1 LTDSAGDREALLA
14 RMERNFAAH
23 ASHLHPLTPGMAVW
37 PDDDVLVA
45 DSGLADD
52 SFNIVAAARFSPA
65 TAAARI
71 AATAAALTATGR
83 PFAWHVGPASRP
95 ADLAAELA
103 RAGLDAADREAA
115 MWRPLGAADGP
126 VAADGSFRAAD
137 GLAVAAD
144 GLDIREVTGPAELAD
159 YAAVVSANWDPPSA
173 TVAQFHAAT
182 AGPALAAGS
191 AACYLVGYH
200 DGRPVCSAEMF
211 AGSGVAGVYNVS
223 TLPYARRRGFG
234 AAITAAALEAGRR
247 RGLRVAVLQ
256 ASAMGEP
263 VYRRLGFRPCGYYT
277 EHPVR

>member
-1 LTDSAGDREALLA
+1 LTDSTDDRAALLA
-14 RMERNFAAH
+14 RMERNFATH
-23 ASHLHPLTPGMAVW
+23 ASHLHRLTPGMAVW

-52 SFNIVAAARFSPA
+52 TFNIVAAARFGRA
-65 TAAARI
+65 TAAERI

-95 ADLAAELA
+95 AGLAAELA

-126 VAADGSFRAAD
+126 VAADG
-137 GLAVAAD
+137 
-144 GLDIREVTGPAELAD
+144 LDVREVTGPAELAD

-173 TVAQFHAAT
+173 TVVQFHAAT

-191 AACYLVGYH
+191 PACYLVGYH

-211 AGSGVAGVYNVS
+211 AGSGVAGVYNIS
-223 TLPYARRRGFG
+223 TLPHARRRGFG
-234 AAITAAALEAGRR
+234 AAITAAALEAARR
-247 RGLRVAVLQ
+247 RGLREAVLQ

-277 EHPVR
+277 EHPVY